1 MSAGL
6 TARRVARLGM
16 LGGMGVIYLALVG
29 MVQTFDGVRLVGDQV
44 TLGRVLLILPP
55 LSAAYVLARPRI
67 VAGEAVKPDGRAAL
81 VGGAIIGVTGGA
93 LVGLSIVVANGLPE
107 RFAAQ
112 KIFTSVTPAL
122 ISVVTFDRAIAPGIG
137 MLVVLAT
144 VAGAAGA
151 GLAVLGWKIRRPLI
165 TGLLVVLLLSMLQN
179 VFRVMIGQLGLDTA
193 WLYSVRLGGLTYI
206 GAILTF
212 AVPAGI
218 SAFWA
223 NEGITLRQ
231 RLSGATREGQR
242 QVRLLAV
249 AAVGLLLAVLPFLL
263 GSFLSAVL
271 GRVGLFLLMGLGL
284 NIVVGYA
291 GLLDLGYVAFFA
303 VGAYAMGVL
312 TAAANSGSSIH
323 VGMGFFEAVPIVV
336 LLAAVTGLLIGAPVL
351 RLRGDYL
358 AIVTLGF
365 GEIARVLVTSDAL
378 KSFLGGAQGLIAIP
392 APSFTIGGLNVD
404 FRDPQPFYYLVLVFC
419 VLAGF
424 VSYRLANSRI
434 GRAWVA
440 MREDEQVS
448 EVMGVSTVR
457 YKLLAF
463 ATGAAVG
470 SVSGALFAVQI
481 GSLAPTSFNILI
493 SIQALAIII
502 LGGMGSIP
510 GVVVGALVLVGIPGF
525 LTEFETYQL
534 LIYGAV
540 LIGIMLYRPEG
551 LIPNVRRTRELKEE
565 DRLQDAWSK
574 GAPDAEPATISWEE
588 APG

>member
-1 MSAGL
+1 VPPGL
-6 TARRVARLGM
+6 TSRRVVRLGL
-16 LGGMGVIYLALVG
+16 LGGTGVIYLALVG
-29 MVQTFDGVRLVGDQV
+29 MIQTFDGVRLVGEQI
-44 TLGRVLLILPP
+44 TMGRLFLILPP
-55 LSAAYVLARPRI
+55 LCAAYVLARPRV
-67 VAGEAVKPDGRAAL
+67 VAGEVVKPPVVPAVIGGAAAGLIGGTL
-81 VGGAIIGVTGGA
+81 VG
-93 LVGLSIVVANGLPE
+93 VGILVANALPE
-107 RFAAQ
+107 ELAAQ
-112 KIFTSVTPAL
+112 KVFSSVTPAL
-122 ISVVTFDRAIAPGIG
+122 ISIMTFDRGVLPGTLVLIA
-137 MLVVLAT
+137 LSTL
-144 VAGAAGA
+144 AGAMGA
-151 GLAVLGWKIRRPLI
+151 GLAVLGWRVRRPVL
-165 TGLLVVLLLSMLQN
+165 TGLLTVLLLGMLQN
-179 VFRVMIGQLGLDTA
+179 VFRVMIAQLGIDTT
-193 WLYSVRLGGLTYI
+193 WLYSTQFGGLTYL
-206 GAILTF
+206 GALVAF
-212 AVPAGI
+212 AVPTAI
-218 SAFWA
+218 SAFWT
-223 NEGITLRQ
+223 NEGMTLRQ
-231 RLSGATREGQR
+231 RLSGATGEGQR
-242 QVRLLAV
+242 QVRLVALALI
-249 AAVGLLLAVLPFLL
+249 GLVLAVLPYLL
-263 GSFLSAVL
+263 GAFLSAVL

-303 VGAYAMGVL
+303 VGAYTMGVL

-323 VGMGFFEAVPIVV
+323 VGMGFVEALPLVV
-336 LLAAVTGLLIGAPVL
+336 LIAAFTGVLIGAPVL

-378 KSFLGGAQGLIAIP
+378 RSFLGGAQGLIAIP
-392 APSFTIGGLNVD
+392 APSFTIGGLHVD

-419 VLAGF
+419 LLAGF
-424 VSYRLANSRI
+424 VSFRLENSRI

-448 EVMGVSTVR
+448 EAMGVSTVR

-470 SVSGALFAVQI
+470 SLSGALFAVQI

-565 DRLQDAWSK
+565 ERLQDAWAK
-574 GAPDAEPATISWEE
+574 GVPETEPGTISWEE

>member
-206 GAILTF
+206 GAILAF